1 MPFGDGIGTAD
12 TERGVPFRHCGRAR
26 SVGLVRVALMGWE
39 EAGRAWSDR
48 AEDWAYLFEPFTDS
62 LVDALLGALDVEAG
76 SRLLDV
82 ACGSGYAAMVAARRG
97 AVVSGL
103 DASDGLVAIAR
114 ARTPAGDFRVGDMAS
129 LPFEDESFDVVTT
142 IAGIL
147 LGEEAAARE
156 AWRVLRPGGLIGLA
170 SWGSPKRR
178 EHLAYFMALVDV
190 SPPEHIEHSVATMAT
205 GRPGAAEGL

>member
-1 MPFGDGIGTAD
+1 
-12 TERGVPFRHCGRAR
+12 
-26 SVGLVRVALMGWE
+26 
-39 EAGRAWSDR
+39 
-48 AEDWAYLFEPFTDS
+48 
-62 LVDALLGALDVEAG
+62 
-76 SRLLDV
+76 
-82 ACGSGYAAMVAARRG
+82 
-97 AVVSGL
+97 
-103 DASDGLVAIAR
+103 
-114 ARTPAGDFRVGDMAS
+114 MAS

-205 GRPGAAEGL
+205 GRPGAAEGLLVGGGSRSSSGRRSM